1 MSTIFVWTLE
11 TMIDGIQS
19 RLRDNSKVFCGK
31 TIFKNGSGKTSMK
44 SRNFTARGCVDR
56 KIMLRW
62 IKLPLGFQY
71 VAVSLLF
78 GGIFVLHVHEVI
90 WIFVSWF
97 PIFERCPWSC
107 HMFQPIVAFE
117 RSFAKSLAIVLTN
130 LQLVIINLMA
140 TKMTLLNQY
149 LWKTFLSFSKPPLCY
164 FPLHFRPITSKCS
177 QYSRST
183 HPLKWSRKTKIFIFG
198 SKIVIN
204 YSFANSAFPPC
215 STLALLWISFILQG

>member
-1 MSTIFVWTLE
+1 
-11 TMIDGIQS
+11 
-19 RLRDNSKVFCGK
+19 
-31 TIFKNGSGKTSMK
+31 MK
-44 SRNFTARGCVDR
+44 SRLTRCQWSLSGLLKLWLMEYRVGCVIIQKSFAEKLFLKTDQGKHQWKVGILRLEGAWDR

-78 GGIFVLHVHEVI
+78 GGRFVLHVHEVI

-97 PIFERCPWSC
+97 PIFEHGPWSG
-107 HMFQPIVAFE
+107 HMFQTIVAFE
-117 RSFAKSLAIVLTN
+117 QSFAKSLAIVSTN
-130 LQLVIINLMA
+130 LQLAIINLLGLC

-149 LWKTFLSFSKPPLCY
+149 LWKTFLSFSEPPLCY

-183 HPLKWSRKTKIFIFG
+183 HPLKWSGKIF
-198 SKIVIN
+198 
-204 YSFANSAFPPC
+204 
-215 STLALLWISFILQG
+215 